1 MIVIAF
7 GLVMLVIGTASMVPI
22 SLYTQRRLT
31 DRDAVLVASALLTI
45 GLGAINTAA
54 LFIFAVRGDIEYFVL
69 PIGLAPVLAGFVSAA
84 VVRYGITG
92 SIRVGLLIVSILLL
106 IVGVAGHVTIP
117 LGLFVTAI
125 NVILLIGGMVSPR
138 AIVRSLAPRL

>member
-69 PIGLAPVLAGFVSAA
+69 PIGLAPVLTCLPSCRRRVESCSDIGTRSWRMTWVSGTE
-84 VVRYGITG
+84 RD
-92 SIRVGLLIVSILLL
+92 
-106 IVGVAGHVTIP
+106 IVGAEY
-117 LGLFVTAI
+117 
-125 NVILLIGGMVSPR
+125 
-138 AIVRSLAPRL
+138 